1 MVIQVLKLLFIY
13 SLTLLSANQSEIKLR
28 DCCEDSSEESSEV
41 DLRLHVYLEGAYS
54 APDGVMHNKLNKLGY
69 LPGQKPKTFFSKKTT
84 PGQPYKNDPWKYE
97 GNQGVVK
104 KNEIYDYDKDV
115 VDWLLV
121 SIRENEHRSSTI
133 YRAPAHLYKD
143 GTVKIIN
150 AKKCVINSNKTYF
163 VVIEHRNH
171 LSVMSSSQVKLE
183 DGVIQ
188 YDFRSQ
194 EAYLEGQK
202 EIGDG
207 LFAMIAGNANVTKD
221 EITMVSIDEEDI
233 KSWEG
238 GNGLNSSYFI
248 QDVDLSG
255 DVSIKDKEILFKNL
269 GLFST
274 VPQ

>member
-13 SLTLLSANQSEIKLR
+13 SLTLLNANQSEINLK
-28 DCCEDSSEESSEV
+28 DCHANSSEELSEV
-41 DLRLHVYLEGAYS
+41 DLRLHVYLEGAYNAS
-54 APDGVMHNKLNKLGY
+54 DGSMHNKLNKLGY
-69 LPGQKPKTFFSKKTT
+69 LPGQKPKTFFSIKTT
-84 PGQPYKNDPWKYE
+84 PGQPYRNAPWKYQ

-115 VDWLLV
+115 VDWLLI
-121 SIRENEHRSSTI
+121 SIRENENSSSTV

-143 GTVKIIN
+143 GSIKIIN
-150 AKKCVINSNKTYF
+150 TQKCTIKPDETYYI
-163 VVIEHRNH
+163 VIEHRNH
-171 LSVMSSSQVKLE
+171 LPVMSKSQLKLQ
-183 DGVIQ
+183 DGIIQ

-194 EAYLEGQK
+194 EAFLEGQK
-202 EIGDG
+202 EIADG
-207 LFAMIAGNANVTKD
+207 LFAMIAGNANVTND
-221 EITMVSIDEEDI
+221 VITKVSIDEEDL
-233 KSWEG
+233 KSWESS
-238 GNGLNSSYFI
+238 NGLNSSYFI